1 MDRDYLIWYLSL
13 PAGAEQIEEK
23 TMHTT
28 QPKLAL
34 YRIEEIEVLVPP
46 IAEQR
51 SFAAFVQQSDKS
63 KFELEKALSEL
74 TATYKRIIAE
84 NLG

>member
-23 TMHTT
+23 TMRTT

-34 YRIEEIEVLVPP
+34 YRIEEIEVLVPK
-46 IAEQR
+46 IDEQR
-51 SFAAFVQQSDKS
+51 RFAEFVRQSDKS
-63 KFELEKALSEL
+63 KFEMEQALSEL
-74 TATYKRIIAE
+74 TATYKRIITE